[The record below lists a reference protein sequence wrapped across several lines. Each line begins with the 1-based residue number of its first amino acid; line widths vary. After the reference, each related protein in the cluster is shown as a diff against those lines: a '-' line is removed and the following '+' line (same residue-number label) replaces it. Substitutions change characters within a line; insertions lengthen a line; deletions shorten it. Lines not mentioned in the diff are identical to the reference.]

1 MLLEELIQV
10 ARGEVEVD
18 LLLKNARLVNVFSG
32 DIHYADVAIHRSRVV
47 GFGDYRARQVIDLQG
62 QYLCPGF
69 MDGHVHIESSML
81 RVSEF
86 ARVVVPQGTTTVICD
101 PHEIANV
108 LGLDGIRYILES
120 SKYNPLSVHV
130 MLPSCVPATDMETA
144 GSKLGAGDIAA
155 MLRSDWVLGLGE
167 VMNYPGVIFRDWEV
181 LQKIKVAGGK
191 PIDGHAP
198 GLSGRD
204 LCAYVAAGIG
214 SDHEC
219 TQVEEAREKLR
230 LGMHIMIREGT
241 TARDLEN
248 LLPLVTPG
256 NASNCM
262 FVTDD
267 RHLPDL
273 LNEGHIN
280 FLIRKAI
287 SLGLDPVTAIQ
298 MATINTARYFGLKD
312 KGGIGPGLRAD
323 LVVFDNFADFNIRM
337 VFRGGQLVAQ
347 DGELLPLKQK
357 PKEVPLRSS
366 MNINWHGMGDLKV
379 PAKGSRMRVIGVI
392 PNQLVTDSLLEEPK
406 IENGYAVADVERD
419 ILKVAVIERHLAS
432 GNVGLGFVKG
442 FGLKRGALGSSV
454 AHDSHNLMLVGTN
467 DEDMLLAAREIEHMR
482 GGLVAVEGGR
492 VLASLPLP
500 IAGLMSDRPFRE
512 VNEGLTTLLSAAHDL
527 GSDLY
532 DPFMA
537 LSFLALPVIPTLK
550 ITDKGLVDV
559 TQFKFVPLFVE

>member
-1 MLLEELIQV
+1 MLLEELIQA

-32 DIHYADVAIHRSRVV
+32 DIHHADVAVHRTRVV
-47 GFGDYRARQVIDLQG
+47 GLGNYRARKVIDLQG

-69 MDGHVHIESSML
+69 IDGHVHIESSML

-108 LGLDGIRYILES
+108 LGLDGIRYILDS

-181 LQKIKVAGGK
+181 LQKIKVAADR

-219 TQVEEAREKLR
+219 TTMEEAKEKLR
-230 LGMHIMIREGT
+230 LGMHVMIREGT
-241 TARDLEN
+241 VARDLES
-248 LLPLVTPG
+248 LLPLVTPS

-273 LNEGHIN
+273 VNEGHIN
-280 FLIRKAI
+280 FAVRKAI
-287 SLGLDPVTAIQ
+287 GLGLNPVTAIQ

-312 KGGIGPGLRAD
+312 RGGIGPGMRAD
-323 LVVFDNFADFNIRM
+323 LVVFDNFADFNIKM

-347 DGELLPLKQK
+347 DGKLLPLEQK
-357 PKEVPLRSS
+357 PKDVPLRSS
-366 MNINWHGMGDLKV
+366 MNVNWQNVDDLRV
-379 PAKGSRMRVIGVI
+379 PAKGSRMKVIGLI
-392 PNQLVTDSLLEEPK
+392 PNQLVTDSLLEEVK
-406 IENGYAVADVERD
+406 VEDGFAVADVERD
-419 ILKVAVIERHLAS
+419 ILKIAVIERHLAS

-442 FGLKRGALGSSV
+442 FKLKRGALGSSV
-454 AHDSHNLMLVGTN
+454 AHDSHNLILVGTN
-467 DEDMLLAAREIEHMR
+467 DEDMLLAAHEIERMR

-500 IAGLMSDRPFRE
+500 IAGLMSDRPYEE
-512 VNEGLTTLLSAAHDL
+512 VNERLTTLLAAAHGL
-527 GSDLY
+527 GSGLH

-537 LSFLALPVIPTLK
+537 LSFLALPVIPSLK
-550 ITDKGLVDV
+550 LTDKGLVDV
-559 TQFKFVPLFVE
+559 TQFKLVPLFED